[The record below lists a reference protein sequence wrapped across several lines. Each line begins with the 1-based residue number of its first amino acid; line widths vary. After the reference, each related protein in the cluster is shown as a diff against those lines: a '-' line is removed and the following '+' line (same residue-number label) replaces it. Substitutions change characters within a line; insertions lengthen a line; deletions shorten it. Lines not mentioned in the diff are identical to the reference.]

1 MSVQKKFGQVER
13 TPFDDA
19 AIETLIASGLFAG
32 VARSEIGGFLAQFG
46 ARCRSFQNG
55 EVVADEGAMLS
66 EMGVVLSGHLHVYDS
81 AFTGERHLIRIVRPG
96 GVVGASLISSGLP
109 TYPAMVTAHGNCRVA
124 VFELAPLR
132 KLLKTGG
139 GGAF

>member
-109 TYPAMVTAHGNCRVA
+109 ASSFADRLYIFNTQILPAKESPACFIN
-124 VFELAPLR
+124 F
-132 KLLKTGG
+132 LL
-139 GGAF
+139 